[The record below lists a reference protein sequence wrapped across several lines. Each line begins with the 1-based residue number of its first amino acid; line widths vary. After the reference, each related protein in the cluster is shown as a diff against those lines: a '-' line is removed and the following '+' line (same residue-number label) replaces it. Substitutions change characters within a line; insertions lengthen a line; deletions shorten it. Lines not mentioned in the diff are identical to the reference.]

1 MLVIMLNNIKK
12 YFINDYPIILIS
24 IFILISPFIID
35 YQISDM
41 ILSVRYLGISFL
53 VLLLCLSQLKKGFNI
68 KLFKHPIII
77 CLIGFLLINIISS
90 IFNGLSA
97 DSFFFNYKTFVFLLL
112 TYFFSNAFGQNSILI
127 ISKSV
132 LIFSLLLIIIYF
144 LQFFDA
150 INNDLSANLLEKT
163 SSTMG
168 NKNLLASILLLTF
181 PFIFYVFNFSA
192 KYWKVISYTVF
203 LLIVLCL
210 FIIQSKVSLIAFSF
224 LIFSFFLFS
233 YKSQKKS
240 LFYLILSVITV
251 CTMLFLVSPNTFN
264 SLQGEFNQLVRK
276 KNRILQDR
284 VVQNDS
290 RILLYKKTIQMIKTK
305 PLIGVGPGNWRI
317 HISKFGLNNTLGQ
330 KGDKFVQRPHS
341 DFLWFFA
348 EGGFFSF
355 VLYIIFFVL
364 LLRYSFQIFCSKK
377 TKIRLFYLSI
387 FSTILAYVII
397 SSFDF
402 PSERPLHNLL
412 FSILSAIL
420 ISDTIKS
427 KNTKYFRSKIFSLF
441 LISTCLLTFIYS
453 ILIYN
458 SNLHMSNVLKF
469 KSQNEWKKMIVE
481 LDSAYHPFFFD
492 IDNTSTP
499 LYWYYGLAYYN
510 MGDIE
515 KAFDF
520 FKKAYVKNPY
530 HLHVINNLAT
540 CYGFYNNYSK
550 AERLYE
556 KCQLI
561 SPKFEEAALNLA
573 NIYFYNN
580 KYEDAL
586 DILLKTRDFR
596 VESHQDLSKVYLQYF
611 NKVYKKLISEHNL
624 IKTNNTFYKFTS
636 NRNSFLKIKNIENK
650 RVQNYSF
657 KEILN

>member
-1 MLVIMLNNIKK
+1 MLNNIKK
-12 YFINDYPIILIS
+12 YFINDYSIILTS
-24 IFILISPFIID
+24 IFILISPVIID
-35 YQISDM
+35 YRISDM
-41 ILSVRYLGISFL
+41 ILSIRYMVISFL
-53 VLLLCLSQLKKGFNI
+53 ILLLSLSQLKKGFNV
-68 KLFKHPIII
+68 KLFKQPIII

-90 IFNGLSA
+90 VFNGLSA
-97 DSFFFNYKTFVFLLL
+97 DSIFFNYKIFVFLLL
-112 TYFFSNAFGQNSILI
+112 TFFFSNAFGQNSILI

-144 LQFFDA
+144 LQFFNA
-150 INNDLSANLLEKT
+150 INNDIPTNFLQKT
-163 SSTMG
+163 ASTLG

-181 PFIFYVFNFSA
+181 PFIFFVFNFSTIN
-192 KYWKVISYTVF
+192 WKVISYTVF

-210 FIIQSKVSLIAFSF
+210 FIIQSKVSLIAFSC
-224 LIFSFFLFS
+224 LIFSFFFFS
-233 YKSQKKS
+233 YKTQKKS
-240 LFYLILSVITV
+240 LSYLILSVIVV
-251 CTMLFLVSPNTFN
+251 CTMLFLVSPNTLNKFQN
-264 SLQGEFNQLVRK
+264 EFDQLVRK
-276 KNRILQDR
+276 KNRIQQDR
-284 VVQNDS
+284 VIQNDS
-290 RILLYKKTIQMIKTK
+290 RILLYKKTIKMIKNN
-305 PLIGVGPGNWRI
+305 PLIGIGPGNWRI

-355 VLYIIFFVL
+355 ALYLFLFVL
-364 LLRYSFQIFCSKK
+364 LLRYSFLLFCSNK

-402 PSERPLHNLL
+402 PSERPLHNFL

-420 ISDTIKS
+420 ISEIIKE
-427 KNTKYFRSKIFSLF
+427 KNPKYFRGKVFSLF
-441 LISTCLLTFIYS
+441 LISSCVLTFIYS

-469 KSQNEWKKMIVE
+469 KSHNKWKKMVVE
-481 LDSAYHPFFFD
+481 LNSAYHPFFFD

-510 MGDIE
+510 MNDIQKAFSFFE
-515 KAFDF
+515 KA
-520 FKKAYVKNPY
+520 YEKNPY

-550 AERLYE
+550 AEGLYKE
-556 KCQLI
+556 CQFI
-561 SPKFEEAALNLA
+561 SPRFEEAALNLS

-580 KYEDAL
+580 EYENAF
-586 DILLKTRDFR
+586 DILLKIRDFKAD
-596 VESHQDLSKVYLQYF
+596 SYKDLSKVYLQYF
-611 NKVYKKLISEHNL
+611 NKVYKKLKLKYKKRN
-624 IKTNNTFYKFTS
+624 TNDTFYKFTRD
-636 NRNSFLKIKNIENK
+636 NNSFLKIKNIHNK
-650 RVQNYSF
+650 REKNYSF